1 MCLKLRRYIWE
12 YSKRSVL
19 TLRQWQ
25 DLFLKLCFVSLFLK
39 GDQIS
44 REWTLPLHW
53 IFFFRFFLI
62 AQCYYIFV
70 TYLRLQNL
78 QESSKSRWDRPF
90 RAFPCLNFNTDNV
103 GTEEARSCVL
113 NVSRITRYCCK
124 LRILAHRLW
133 PHPFLCVFENAHFFW
148 MRVYLHWI
156 LKNAD

>member
-12 YSKRSVL
+12 YLKRSLL

-25 DLFLKLCFVSLFLK
+25 DLFLKLFFVSFFWK

-44 REWTLPLHW
+44 REWTLPLPV
-53 IFFFRFFLI
+53 FLI

-90 RAFPCLNFNTDNV
+90 RAFPCLNFNTDNIR
-103 GTEEARSCVL
+103 TKEARSCVL

-124 LRILAHRLW
+124 LCILAHRLW
-133 PHPFLCVFENAHFFW
+133 PHPFLCVFENVHFFW
-148 MRVYLHWI
+148 MRVCLHWI
-156 LKNAD
+156 RKNAD